1 MSKSG
6 FTRRQFTLMLVA
18 STAGWASQGEPQ
30 QPAPQPAE
38 APPASDI
45 NTWLPQP
52 MPAEQAQKVAEAI
65 KSLQKTQE
73 RLRAYP
79 LAEGSEPAFTFH
91 PAPLREAKR

>member
-6 FTRRQFTLMLVA
+6 FTRRQFTLLLVA

-38 APPASDI
+38 TLPASDI
-45 NTWLPQP
+45 NAWLPQP
-52 MPAEQAQKVAEAI
+52 MPPEQAQKVAEAI

-91 PAPLREAKR
+91 PSPWREAKR